1 MPGQHIHDGGLT
13 IRRGTAARS
22 HFIKVEADDLSVA
35 EVELR
40 GFLQDDIGVD
50 GIQKGAPDIE
60 DEIFVIGVLDA
71 FVLPD
76 LRADIRQQRHGVAL
90 GLQGLMD
97 IAPFKQSIDHFPPGR
112 GSVTAYAFFRDE
124 GVQLR
129 KHVRLVKSGVMVR
142 RHSEPVI
149 GREMFAAFRQIFLQQ
164 RYQPGAGRTDIHD
177 G

>member
-76 LRADIRQQRHGVAL
+76 LRADIRQQSATPHGHSLVQTVHRPLPTRTWKRHGVCL
-90 GLQGLMD
+90 L
-97 IAPFKQSIDHFPPGR
+97 P
-112 GSVTAYAFFRDE
+112 
-124 GVQLR
+124 
-129 KHVRLVKSGVMVR
+129 
-142 RHSEPVI
+142 
-149 GREMFAAFRQIFLQQ
+149 
-164 RYQPGAGRTDIHD
+164 
-177 G
+177 